1 MNIITH
7 KKISRSFLYPD
18 NLEEAR
24 RIQERLEKRVIIRP
38 LPKVPRYVAGADAAF
53 TGDKVIGVVALFSL
67 PELEPIEE
75 RSATA
80 PTPFPYRTGFLSF
93 REGPILHE
101 VLLSL
106 EKRPDVVLIDGQGIA
121 HPRSFGLACHMGLFL
136 DLPSIGC
143 AKEKLVGDFGEVG
156 LQRGSIIPLR
166 RGVKTIGAVVRTK
179 RGVKPVFVSPG
190 HHIDLETSIQLV
202 LGTCSGFRVPE
213 PLRRAHLMVKNI
225 QSREEEMR

>member
-1 MNIITH
+1 MRARSLHPWNVN
-7 KKISRSFLYPD
+7 SR
-18 NLEEAR
+18 EAI
-24 RIQERLEKRVIIRP
+24 RIQERLRAHISLINSARNVSS
-38 LPKVPRYVAGADAAF
+38 VAGADVSYSKRDEDGIAAVVVLSYP
-53 TGDKVIGVVALFSL
+53 GLELLDKVFARGKVS
-67 PELEPIEE
+67 
-75 RSATA
+75 
-80 PTPFPYRTGFLSF
+80 FPYIPGLLSF
-93 REGPILHE
+93 REAPLLIE
-101 VLLSL
+101 VFQKLQHI
-106 EKRPDVVLIDGQGIA
+106 PDVALFDGQGIA

-143 AKEKLVGDFGEVG
+143 AKEKLVGDFGKVG